1 MTALHLRTLK
11 NCARNTGL
19 RRFVFAAATAASQ
32 ASSPGTPSS
41 CASPYAGQLRVF
53 SPDTHDATLVLADTM
68 VRAGSADPRVYA
80 SHLRSTR
87 LDGVTARMESGPHG
101 DLQAPAIALF
111 EYRGG
116 EKQPLHLP

>member
-1 MTALHLRTLK
+1 
-11 NCARNTGL
+11 
-19 RRFVFAAATAASQ
+19 
-32 ASSPGTPSS
+32 
-41 CASPYAGQLRVF
+41 
-53 SPDTHDATLVLADTM
+53 M

-87 LDGVTARMESGPHG
+87 LDGVTARIESGPHG
-101 DLQAPAIALF
+101 DLQAPAIVALF